1 MQLSRTDHYARIEKK
16 FFKKHRDLI
25 EKYAKI
31 LKQLEVDP
39 FDSTLKTHKLKG
51 ELDAYHACS
60 LTYQYR
66 IIITIK
72 IIDDEIILMDIGSH
86 DEVY

>member
-1 MQLSRTDHYARIEKK
+1 MQLSRTDHYARVEKK

-25 EKYAKI
+25 PKYAKV
-31 LKQLEVDP
+31 LKQLEMDP
-39 FDSTLKTHKLKG
+39 FESSLKMHKLKG
-51 ELDAYHACS
+51 SLEAYHACS

-66 IIITIK
+66 IVITVK
-72 IIDDEIILMDIGSH
+72 IVEDEIILMDIGSH